1 MERARVLE
9 GEGRGIREGG
19 NGEKVPQLLAMFDL
33 LLAFLFA
40 IQLSKLL
47 RFFLMWILKS
57 HVFYKT
63 STTFF
68 LFFEKKHDSGFS
80 IVKTSSHHKQ
90 LKLFGIIVF

>member
-19 NGEKVPQLLAMFDL
+19 NGEKVPQLAMFDL

-47 RFFLMWILKS
+47 RFFYFLMWILKS

-68 LFFEKKHDSGFS
+68 LFFEKNMIQGL
-80 IVKTSSHHKQ
+80 V
-90 LKLFGIIVF
+90 

>member
-1 MERARVLE
+1 MEIARVLE

-47 RFFLMWILKS
+47 RFF
-57 HVFYKT
+57 F
-63 STTFF
+63 
-68 LFFEKKHDSGFS
+68 
-80 IVKTSSHHKQ
+80 
-90 LKLFGIIVF
+90 